1 MATTLESL
9 NLPGLTFYSGNAS
22 GTSGNAVDATSTSD
36 LQSNFL
42 RMLTVQL
49 QNQDPMNPMESAEM
63 TSQLAQLNMVDGIG
77 NMNKN
82 LTSLIAQMQAADF
95 MSQAGTVGKS
105 ALVEG
110 SEMSYDGQSL
120 MVMASNFSA
129 PVTNAVANIYD
140 AAGQLVLKTE
150 MGPQTSGIK
159 HFYWD
164 GIDSNGQQRAAGSYR
179 IEVVG
184 KDGEASKVAQTYV
197 ASPVVA
203 VGRSGTDIR
212 LTLADGREIAS
223 SGVVQWMAQ

>member
-9 NLPGLTFYSGNAS
+9 NLPGLTFYSGNAT

-120 MVMASNFSA
+120 MVMASNFSS
-129 PVTNAVANIYD
+129 PVTSAVANVYD
-140 AAGQLVLKTE
+140 SAGNLVLKTD

-164 GIDSNGQQRAAGSYR
+164 GVDSNGQQRGAGNYR

>member
-9 NLPGLTFYSGNAS
+9 NLPGLSFYSGNAT

-77 NMNKN
+77 TMNKN
-82 LTSLIAQMQAADF
+82 LSSPISQMQAADF

-120 MVMASNFSA
+120 MVMASNFAS

-140 AAGQLVLKTE
+140 AAGNLVLKTD

-164 GIDSNGQQRAAGSYR
+164 GIDSNGQQVAAGNYR

>member
-1 MATTLESL
+1 MATSIESL
-9 NLPGLTFYSGNAS
+9 NIPGLTFYDGNAK
-22 GTSGNAVDATSTSD
+22 GTSGNNVDATSTSD

-49 QNQDPMNPMESAEM
+49 QNQDPMNPLESAEM

-77 NMNKN
+77 NMNKS

-105 ALVEG
+105 ALVAG
-110 SEMSYDGQSL
+110 SEISHDGQS
-120 MVMASNFSA
+120 MVVMASNFA
-129 PVTNAVANIYD
+129 TPVTGAVANIYD
-140 AAGQLVLKTE
+140 AAGNLVLKTE
-150 MGPQTSGIK
+150 LGPQTSGIK

-164 GIDSNGQQRAAGSYR
+164 GYDANGQAAAAGDYR

-184 KDGEASKVAQTYV
+184 KDGEDTKVAQTYV

-203 VGRSGTDIR
+203 VGREGNDIR

-223 SGVVQWMAQ
+223 SGVIQWMAQ